1 MYFKAN
7 CKIPIDVTFV
17 SLRTA
22 ALSAAGTCSI
32 EATFTTDDFSREF
45 SSAEHPGYSVQS
57 RPGQQ
62 GRELPS
68 TNMVWVVREVGDFAF
83 PRVGVW
89 ESLVPVSAQSPP
101 SSGYVFWVQCSS
113 PLPGLSQTLPAS
125 MMILL
130 TPLIPWVP
138 QKSMF
143 LSYYGLHEINRSGV
157 HTEIMTMDYLRITVI
172 NSKLYCE
179 QVQHSD
185 SVYFQNKHKGNTDFH
200 CPVYVLWKAGTALS
214 QLDVRVAFIC
224 TQRL

>member
-1 MYFKAN
+1 MIDVSARNENWRQWKKSVLHHILMYFKAN

-68 TNMVWVVREVGDFAF
+68 TNTVWVVREVGDFAF

-101 SSGYVFWVQCSS
+101 SSRYVFWVQCSS

-130 TPLIPWVP
+130 TPH
-138 QKSMF
+138 S
-143 LSYYGLHEINRSGV
+143 LST
-157 HTEIMTMDYLRITVI
+157 TEIHVSIL
-172 NSKLYCE
+172 
-179 QVQHSD
+179 
-185 SVYFQNKHKGNTDFH
+185 
-200 CPVYVLWKAGTALS
+200 LWS
-214 QLDVRVAFIC
+214 SWNQ
-224 TQRL
+224 